1 MRHVFILG
9 SRGLPASYGGFETF
23 VEELIKHQ
31 VSPDIKYHVACL
43 SDEKQGEHFDYL
55 GADCFTIKPPK
66 IGSAR
71 VIAYDMMAINYSLS
85 LIQKQQIKEPIFYLL
100 GNTIGGFIPPFAK
113 KIKAIGGKLF
123 VNPDGLEW
131 KRSKWPKPVQMYLKY
146 SEKMMTKYANLIITD
161 NLGIDNYIE
170 TSYPW
175 SKTSF
180 IAYGTDTR
188 LSNLNSNDA
197 NVIGFYQKWQITE
210 KQYYLILG
218 RFIPENNYET
228 IIREFMTSQTK
239 RDLVIISNHEG
250 NPYFESLRQ
259 KTHFDQDKRIKFVG
273 TVYDKELVSYIRENA
288 FAYIHGHSVGG
299 TNPGLLESLAHTNL
313 SLVLDVSFNR
323 QTAKDVVYYW
333 KNQEN
338 DLKELLNEMDKKS
351 DFKELGTAAKNHIK
365 ENYTWAKIVKEY
377 EELFLSER

>member
-23 VEELIKHQ
+23 VQELIQNQ

-43 SDEKQGEHFDYL
+43 SNEKQGHHFDYS

-85 LIQKQQIKEPIFYLL
+85 LIQKQQIKQPIFYLL
-100 GNTIGGFIPPFAK
+100 GNTIGGFIHPFAK
-113 KIKAIGGKLF
+113 KIKGVGGKLF

-146 SEKMMTKYANLIITD
+146 SEKMMTKHANLIITD
-161 NLGIDNYIE
+161 NLGIEDYIR

-180 IAYGTDTR
+180 IAYGTDTES
-188 LSNLNSNDA
+188 SNLSPTDPT
-197 NVIGFYQKWQITE
+197 VREFYQKWQITE
-210 KQYYLILG
+210 KNYYLILG

-228 IIREFMTSQTK
+228 IIREFMASQTE
-239 RDLVIISNHEG
+239 RDLIIISNYEG
-250 NPYFESLRQ
+250 NAYFETLRQ
-259 KTHFDQDKRIKFVG
+259 KTHFNQDERIKFVG

-288 FAYIHGHSVGG
+288 FAYLHGHSVGG
-299 TNPGLLESLAHTNL
+299 TNPGLLESLAHTDL

-333 KNQEN
+333 KSKEN
-338 DLKELLNEMDKKS
+338 DLKDLLNKMDKK
-351 DFKELGTAAKNHIK
+351 DHFKELGIAAKNHVK
-365 ENYTWAKIVKEY
+365 ENYTWSKIVKEY
-377 EELFLSER
+377 EDLFLSES